1 VRHLPIFLIREGV
14 IMETMKVKPWGENQG
29 DHVIIDKHQFDPKIH
44 EEIGG
49 KSTGG
54 QKTTGK
60 RSASKSQPQQE

>member
-1 VRHLPIFLIREGV
+1 
-14 IMETMKVKPWGENQG
+14 METMKVKPWGENQG

-44 EEIGG
+44 EEMGG

-54 QKTTGK
+54 QKATGK